1 MRFNNFWAYSRIICS
16 TGFLKAVLATRRNV
30 LAAER
35 GATPPHGPYMAEL
48 DITYRCNCRCQMCQR
63 WQDPRRGELTLEEYQ
78 KLAATL
84 GRMGAHQV
92 SVAGGEPLVRPDV
105 FDIIR
110 AFSSRGMSVN
120 LCTNGLLLESRHQ
133 AVCDSAPTCVTV
145 SLDGATAESHDR
157 IRGREGAYERA
168 EKGILAMLRHPRRK
182 RPIIRVR
189 MTVNAL
195 NQGEIGA
202 FYHRWKDVADDVL
215 LQPVHDCDDTFYEIR
230 GDTAGRIDPEIVAGQ
245 TRGTPWERDGYVG
258 RWIDAMRKGEAFPWQ
273 TCYAGVMM
281 GRIDPWGNLYPCL
294 EQHVRIGSIRET
306 PFEILWRGAA
316 FEAERDRLAHRR
328 TCRCW
333 YNNTGVIG
341 HYGRLLKAS
350 GGGYLN
356 NGGGR

>member
-1 MRFNNFWAYSRIICS
+1 MRFNNFRTYRRIVCS
-16 TGFLKAVLATRRNV
+16 VGFVNAVRATRRNV

-35 GATPPHGPYMAEL
+35 GETPPHGPYMAEL

-63 WQDPRRGELTLEEYQ
+63 WQDPRRGELTLGEYRS
-78 KLAATL
+78 LAATL
-84 GRMGAHQV
+84 HRMGAHQV
-92 SVAGGEPLVRPDV
+92 SVAGGEPLVRGDV
-105 FDIIR
+105 FDIIA

-120 LCTNGLLLESRHQ
+120 LCTNGLLLDHLHQ
-133 AVCDSAPTCVTV
+133 EVCDSAPTCVTV

-157 IRGREGAYERA
+157 IRGREGAYARA
-168 EKGILAMLRHPRRK
+168 ERGVLAMLRHPRRK

-195 NQGEIGA
+195 NQGEIRA
-202 FYHRWKDVADDVL
+202 FYRRWKDVADDVL
-215 LQPVHDCDDTFYEIR
+215 LQPVHDC
-230 GDTAGRIDPEIVAGQ
+230 GDTYYEVGGDITGRIDPEVVAAQ
-245 TRGTPWERDGYVG
+245 TRGTPWGRDGYVG
-258 RWIDAMRKGEAFPWQ
+258 RWVAAMRRGENFPWQ

-306 PFEILWRGAA
+306 PFEALWRGPVLA
-316 FEAERDRLAHRR
+316 AERGRLAHSR

-341 HYGRLLKAS
+341 HYGGLLKATAIS
-350 GGGYLN
+350 R
-356 NGGGR
+356 NGRTP